1 MKTLNFAKFAKDKIQ
16 EKELN
21 SLIGGTIGSGDP
33 INDLLAPPKR

>member
-21 SLIGGTIGSGDP
+21 FLIGGKVAADE
-33 INDLLAPPKR
+33 DLLMPPKR